1 MGTETLVNEEIELK
15 EQVVKKHNLIL
26 FDDNVNT
33 FDHVI
38 DLLIKVC
45 NHEAVQA
52 EQCATLVHF
61 TGKCAVKSGEY
72 KEIEMMSEI
81 LADCGLTVEIN

>member
-1 MGTETLVNEEIELK
+1 METITDEVIEVK
-15 EQVVKKHNLIL
+15 EQVVKEHVLVL

-38 DLLIKVC
+38 ELLIKTC
-45 NHEAVQA
+45 DHDAIQA

-61 TGKCAVKSGEY
+61 TGKCAVKNGVY
-72 KEIEMMSEI
+72 KELSIMGEI
-81 LADCGLTVEIN
+81 LADGGLTVEIN

>member
-1 MGTETLVNEEIELK
+1 MSLETILEEVVELK
-15 EQVVKKHNLIL
+15 EQVAKDHILVL

-38 DLLIKVC
+38 DLLVKVC

-52 EQCATLVHF
+52 EQCATLVHYK
-61 TGKCAVKSGEY
+61 GKCVVKKGAL
-72 KEIEMMSEI
+72 KELTFMGEI
-81 LADCGLTVEIN
+81 LANSGLTVDIN

>member
-1 MGTETLVNEEIELK
+1 MSTETLSQEETVLK
-15 EQVVKKHNLIL
+15 EERVQEHNLIL
-26 FDDNVNT
+26 FNDNVNT

-45 NHEAVQA
+45 EHDAIQA

-61 TGKCAVKSGEY
+61 AGKCAVKKGEMA
-72 KEIEMMSEI
+72 ELVIISDI
-81 LADCGLTVEIN
+81 LADNGLTVEIN

>member
-1 MGTETLVNEEIELK
+1 MSTETLFDEEVELK

-38 DLLIKVC
+38 NLLVKVC
-45 NHEAVQA
+45 KHDTLQA
-52 EQCATLVHF
+52 EQCATLVHY
-61 TGKCAVKSGEY
+61 TGRCSVKTGVYQEL
-72 KEIEMMSEI
+72 EIISEI
-81 LADCGLTVEIN
+81 LADSGLTVEIN